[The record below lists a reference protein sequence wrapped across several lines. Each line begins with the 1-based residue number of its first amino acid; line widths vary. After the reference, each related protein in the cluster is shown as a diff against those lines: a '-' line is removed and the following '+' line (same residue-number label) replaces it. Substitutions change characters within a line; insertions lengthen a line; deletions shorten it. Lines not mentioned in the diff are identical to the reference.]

1 MWMLLPGTC
10 AGRPA
15 HRLWLGGA
23 GTESKALSR
32 CLEIQMEYLPL
43 VLWTIRTAHALC
55 RGGPR
60 AEHRTL
66 PRFPAAQWGMSPA
79 SSLGWQVWCSFD
91 RSDKYRSYQKFWGC
105 RHECLPLA
113 LASSV
118 LLANVMGWSCVEGP
132 FRTLGVERGA
142 SPADTLDCWQE
153 LLAHIGCKGLEVHR
167 EPFQHLQ
174 WCR

>member
-1 MWMLLPGTC
+1 MWMLLPGPC

-32 CLEIQMEYLPL
+32 SLEIQMEYLPL

-60 AEHRTL
+60 AEHRAL
-66 PRFPAAQWGMSPA
+66 PQFPAAQWGMSPA

-118 LLANVMGWSCVEGP
+118 LLANVMGRELRRRSFQDSGSRESSISCWHSG
-132 FRTLGVERGA
+132 
-142 SPADTLDCWQE
+142 
-153 LLAHIGCKGLEVHR
+153 LLAGTTGTHWL
-167 EPFQHLQ
+167 
-174 WCR
+174 